1 MPSSLSSEKHG
12 VEILQSF
19 IYQQLVNHKSIK
31 MKKKSWIIFG
41 VIFIIISV
49 LYLMNKNTNQD
60 GSESKPD
67 VYMDEQYDQ
76 DND

>member
-1 MPSSLSSEKHG
+1 
-12 VEILQSF
+12 
-19 IYQQLVNHKSIK
+19 

-49 LYLMNKNTNQD
+49 LYLMNKNTNQV

>member
-12 VEILQSF
+12 VDISQSLL
-19 IYQQLVNHKSIK
+19 YQWLINHKSIK

-41 VIFIIISV
+41 VIFIIISA

-67 VYMDEQYDQ
+67 VYMDEHYDQ